1 MFRRIAP
8 VLLAAL
14 TVSCVAADPASESD
28 PDSADVK
35 ESGVVDVSGLTLM
48 GIHDPPF
55 GPELLDLFPNG
66 GGFVLRTLY
75 STDFDW
81 IGNVPSETTWAKQ
94 HNFKPIVRVDYARPD
109 GSTFANG
116 QATPG
121 ATVPPPGDVG
131 WCLARSGGPSRDAGG
146 KHLDCYLKFLS
157 DLVPSTPDVH
167 HWIVGNEMNM
177 VLEAKA
183 HPNGKIDPAWYAQ
196 VYRAARQKI
205 HSYPGHEQDA
215 VFVGAV
221 APGAAGPA
229 TYKSGKQ
236 FLSEMLYS
244 LQPDE
249 VDAIAM
255 HAYGGWG
262 KACDNGGATPIS
274 LFEQG
279 SGGDAL
285 GYRNQAQWIDALG
298 YSRTPLL
305 ITEMSANLHV
315 GHGAPNPLCGKID
328 DGYLYDRA
336 DVANF
341 IRDAYGS
348 INAWNGG
355 PENHDIV
362 GGIWFIYDS
371 PGFGSESLKNMRDLV
386 KAAGYGTSTTENPY
400 YAFRDLVKNATYGA
414 GSPQGYGK
422 CWESTSG
429 APQNPDKAP
438 YALVGKIR
446 DAWNSNGGLAVF
458 GYPIQDAAC
467 RADDHGR
474 VLFSQYTQRA
484 RLEYHPE
491 LAGTSYEIS
500 YGLLGRPV
508 AAQNGVNPD
517 AWSNSNAPHGGDCQF
532 IGANSS
538 TGHYV
543 CGKLLQ
549 HWKSHGVSDPGL
561 DAYNRSLRLWGLPI
575 SEPVQYKGRTVQW
588 FERARL
594 EIHDENA
601 PPYDVLGGLLGCEAS
616 GISGWGC

>member
-429 APQNPDKAP
+429 APRNPDTAP

-446 DAWNSNGGLAVF
+446 DA
-458 GYPIQDAAC
+458 
-467 RADDHGR
+467 
-474 VLFSQYTQRA
+474 
-484 RLEYHPE
+484 
-491 LAGTSYEIS
+491 
-500 YGLLGRPV
+500 
-508 AAQNGVNPD
+508 
-517 AWSNSNAPHGGDCQF
+517 
-532 IGANSS
+532 
-538 TGHYV
+538 
-543 CGKLLQ
+543 
-549 HWKSHGVSDPGL
+549 
-561 DAYNRSLRLWGLPI
+561 
-575 SEPVQYKGRTVQW
+575 
-588 FERARL
+588 
-594 EIHDENA
+594 
-601 PPYDVLGGLLGCEAS
+601 
-616 GISGWGC
+616 